1 MDWLGV
7 AEMSMQ
13 RTWKVSAGEVK
24 LGVMGPDTSKLGL
37 HFPRSITSLM
47 ISTIIMTWWPSS
59 KISAHATEWGPAK
72 GIPIGPR
79 TC

>member
-1 MDWLGV
+1 
-7 AEMSMQ
+7 MQ

-47 ISTIIMTWWPSS
+47 ISTIIMT
-59 KISAHATEWGPAK
+59 
-72 GIPIGPR
+72 
-79 TC
+79 